1 MWDCL
6 KRQSGEFQFKF
17 TQHEVVCILR
27 CWCFAMDTPA
37 FMNPFAVTYLS
48 VLLLYLI
55 LQITVCLVMA
65 KGFQAWKKRMKKY
78 KSQSSYLNFGE
89 PAVCSPGGAS
99 ASSSP
104 HHCLQPPP
112 APAGKWQGIMGRR
125 FGENPAWIAIV
136 GCTVL
141 NFSPYPFLLHNF
153 KAMHGKVF
161 FRKLII
167 LVFFQF
173 PDLDTPR
180 LQSFPSQ
187 RDGIILRDLNYLLN

>member
-1 MWDCL
+1 MSFKVLVFCYGHPCIYESFCCHILICTIIVFDIANYCMSSDGKRLSGL
-6 KRQSGEFQFKF
+6 KKK
-17 TQHEVVCILR
+17 
-27 CWCFAMDTPA
+27 
-37 FMNPFAVTYLS
+37 
-48 VLLLYLI
+48 
-55 LQITVCLVMA
+55 
-65 KGFQAWKKRMKKY
+65 KGIEKKN

-104 HHCLQPPP
+104 HHCLQPLP
-112 APAGKWQGIMGRR
+112 APAGKCQGIMGRR
-125 FGENPAWIAIV
+125 FWENPAWIAIV
-136 GCTVL
+136 RCTVL

-161 FRKLII
+161 FQKLVI

-173 PDLDTPR
+173 PDLDIPR